1 MQTLM
6 NVLRTTELRN
16 KILFTIFI
24 IFLYRL
30 GAQIPAPG
38 SASTAS
44 RPCGTGPTRTRAVC
58 SGT

>member
-1 MQTLM
+1 MQTLL

-38 SASTAS
+38 VSLDEVRQKTAAPFS
-44 RPCGTGPTRTRAVC
+44 DRSV
-58 SGT
+58 